1 MQRLE
6 GRAAFVTGGGSGI
19 GRGIALALASEGVDV
34 AVADLDLASA
44 EAVAHE
50 VEGRGRKAIAI
61 ACDVTGETSL
71 AEAARAASGAFGD
84 LHVLSNNA
92 GVMLPL
98 RPIAET
104 TIADWEYV
112 FSVNFFGIVK
122 SCQALLPALRAHG
135 DEAHV
140 VNTASMAGIG
150 SMPELPLATYAA
162 SKHACVA
169 YTEFL
174 RAELAPAG
182 IGASVLCP
190 GMIESNLAATTARNR
205 PDRFGGPLAAPPP
218 GAAGP
223 SKAHAPPGARVLSG
237 EECGRIVVRGIRENR
252 LHIVTHPEA
261 LRQVER
267 RFELLRADFAAEADA
282 QARAREEPE

>member
-1 MQRLE
+1 MPDFSLE
-6 GRAAFVTGGGSGI
+6 GRNCVITGGGSGI
-19 GRGIALALASEGVDV
+19 GRGIALALASAGVDV
-34 AVADLDLASA
+34 AVADLDPASA
-44 EAVAHE
+44 EVVAHE
-50 VEGRGRKAIAI
+50 VESRGRKAIAV
-61 ACDVTGETSL
+61 ACDVTDEASL
-71 AEAARAASGAFGD
+71 AAAARTAGSAFGD

-98 RPIAET
+98 GPIGET
-104 TIADWEYV
+104 TADDWEFV
-112 FSVNFFGIVK
+112 FSVNLFGIVK
-122 SCQALLPALRAHG
+122 SCRALLPALRAHG
-135 DEAHV
+135 DEAHI
-140 VNTASMAGIG
+140 VNTASMAGIA
-150 SMPELPLATYAA
+150 SMPEMPLATYAS

-182 IGASVLCP
+182 IGVSVLCP

-205 PDRFGGPLAAPPP
+205 PDRFGGPLTPPAP

-223 SKAHAPPGARVLSG
+223 SKQNAPPGARVLSG
-237 EECGRIVVRGIRENR
+237 EECGRVVVRGIRENR

-267 RFELLRADFAAEADA
+267 RFEQLRADFAAEAEA
-282 QARAREEPE
+282 QKREG